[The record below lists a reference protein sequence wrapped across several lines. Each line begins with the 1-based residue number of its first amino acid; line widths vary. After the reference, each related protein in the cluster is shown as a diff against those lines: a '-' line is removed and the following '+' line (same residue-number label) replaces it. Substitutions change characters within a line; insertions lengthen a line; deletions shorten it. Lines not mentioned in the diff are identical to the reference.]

1 MKSPNPEHMSIA
13 EHLGRTARLWRRV
26 ANSELEP
33 LGLSYPRWSAL
44 WMLRRLGD
52 GISQSELAQAL
63 EIELGSLM
71 RTLKHLEAQGLITRR
86 CSPEDKR
93 TRTVHVTDSGSD
105 LMSRI
110 EARVLRV
117 RKHLLS
123 GIAAEDFDALERV
136 LVTINQ
142 NAMDY
147 TATTEDDCGTEE

>member
-1 MKSPNPEHMSIA
+1 MTSPNPEHMSIA

-52 GISQSELAQAL
+52 GISQSELALAL

-93 TRTVHVTDSGSD
+93 TRTVHVTDSGSE
-105 LMSRI
+105 LMSSI
-110 EARVLRV
+110 EVRVLRV

-147 TATTEDDCGTEE
+147 TATTADDHGTE

>member
-1 MKSPNPEHMSIA
+1 MTSPHPEHMSIA

-26 ANSELEP
+26 ADSELEP

-71 RTLKHLEAQGLITRR
+71 RTLKHLE
-86 CSPEDKR
+86 DKR
-93 TRTVHVTDSGSD
+93 TRTVHVTDSGCD
-105 LMSRI
+105 LMTRI

-142 NAMDY
+142 NALNYSASSSD
-147 TATTEDDCGTEE
+147 E

>member
-1 MKSPNPEHMSIA
+1 MTSPNPEHMSIA

-52 GISQSELAQAL
+52 GISQSELALAL
-63 EIELGSLM
+63 EIELSSLM

-147 TATTEDDCGTEE
+147 TATTEDDCGTEQ

>member
-1 MKSPNPEHMSIA
+1 MTSPNPEHMSIA

-52 GISQSELAQAL
+52 GISQSELALAL

-147 TATTEDDCGTEE
+147 TATTTDDHGTDQ

>member
-1 MKSPNPEHMSIA
+1 MTSPNPEHMSIA

-52 GISQSELAQAL
+52 GISQSELALAL

-71 RTLKHLEAQGLITRR
+71 RTLKNLEAQGLITRR

>member
-1 MKSPNPEHMSIA
+1 MTSPNPEHMSIA

-44 WMLRRLGD
+44 WMLCRLGD
-52 GISQSELAQAL
+52 GISQSELALAL

-93 TRTVHVTDSGSD
+93 TRTVHVTDSGSE

-123 GIAAEDFDALERV
+123 GIAPEDFDALERV

-147 TATTEDDCGTEE
+147 TATTADDHGTEQ